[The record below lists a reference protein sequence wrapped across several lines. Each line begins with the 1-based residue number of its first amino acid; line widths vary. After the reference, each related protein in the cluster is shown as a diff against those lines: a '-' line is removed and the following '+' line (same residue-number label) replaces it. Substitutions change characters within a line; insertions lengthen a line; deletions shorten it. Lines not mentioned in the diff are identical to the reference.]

1 MKKIILTTTTILA
14 MALFSGCGGG
24 GDLNSQID
32 DAINGDVEVGA
43 DSLRVDPIDNNTG
56 FLVSWTKNS
65 RGYGE
70 VIYTDDLSKPRGD
83 GHPMTSNSTGI
94 VLMSCKQNYIDYSGV
109 HFRCKL
115 TNVTYGYNI
124 TLKPNV
130 EYKWLVSYGTDHQ
143 HGEVANIVTVD
154 DSGTVEVR

>member
-1 MKKIILTTTTILA
+1 MKKTILTTTTILA
-14 MALFSGCGGG
+14 MALFTGCGGG
-24 GDLNSQID
+24 GIGDID
-32 DAINGDVEVGA
+32 DVINQDVEVGA
-43 DSLRVDPIDNNTG
+43 DSLRVDPIDSNTG
-56 FLVSWTKNS
+56 FLVTWTKNS
-65 RGYGE
+65 GGYGE

-83 GHPMTSNSTGI
+83 GHPMTSNSSGI
-94 VLMSCKQNYIDYSGV
+94 VLMSCKQNSIDYSGV

-143 HGEVANIVTVD
+143 HGSVANIVTVD